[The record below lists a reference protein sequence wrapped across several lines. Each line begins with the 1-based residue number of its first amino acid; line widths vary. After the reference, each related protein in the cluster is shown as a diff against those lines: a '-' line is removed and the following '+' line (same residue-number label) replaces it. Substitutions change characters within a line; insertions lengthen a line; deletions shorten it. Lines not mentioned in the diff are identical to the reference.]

1 MIEPSSFSSWRPSL
15 IARGKLI
22 FSKEENQ
29 KALNLDTAC
38 AMWELL
44 LKDKWPLLNKWCDFL
59 NRKHKKAISR
69 DTWNQILD
77 FSRMYNSSLF
87 GYDAEGKDAA
97 WPYLIDEFVEEQ
109 MENLKTGMK
118 EGTK

>member
-1 MIEPSSFSSWRPSL
+1 
-15 IARGKLI
+15 
-22 FSKEENQ
+22 
-29 KALNLDTAC
+29 
-38 AMWELL
+38 MWELL

-87 GYDAEGKDAA
+87 EYDAEGRAPSMAVFNRRVCRGADGE
-97 WPYLIDEFVEEQ
+97 LENRDERRD
-109 MENLKTGMK
+109 KMK
-118 EGTK
+118 ERKGTKTREGCNSR